1 MKKLIA
7 AAALLAMTA
16 CGGSRNDLPLEGN
29 TWKLT
34 SMEGIPAEAIDAE
47 EENFVLLFD
56 GEELLV
62 AGRTNCNRF
71 FGSYVAEEDG
81 GLVFGDLGMTRMACP
96 DMEYEDLF
104 AQMLDKVDGY
114 SIRGEELS
122 LLDEG
127 GAVLARF
134 RAVADSEAE
143 AEADVDVD
151 AE

>member
-1 MKKLIA
+1 MKNLFA
-7 AAALLAMTA
+7 AAVLLAMTA
-16 CGGSRNDLPLEGN
+16 CGGTQNNLPLEGN

-56 GEELLV
+56 GEESLV
-62 AGRTNCNRF
+62 NGRTNCNRF
-71 FGSYVAEEDG
+71 FGAYTVEKE
-81 GLVFGDLGMTRMACP
+81 GDLSFGNMGMTRMACP

-114 SIRGEELS
+114 SIQGEELS
-122 LLDEG
+122 LLDED

-134 RAVADSEAE
+134 RAVAAP
-143 AEADVDVD
+143 AAD